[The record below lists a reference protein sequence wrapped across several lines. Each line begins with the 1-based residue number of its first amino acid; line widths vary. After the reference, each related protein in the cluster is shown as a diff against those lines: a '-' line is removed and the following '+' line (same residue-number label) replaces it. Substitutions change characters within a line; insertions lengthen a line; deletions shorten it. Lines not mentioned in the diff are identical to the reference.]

1 MRKDL
6 KDLIQQFNE
15 IHYPNDMSKR
25 IIIATLKPEAQHEN
39 ATIGSNN

>member
-1 MRKDL
+1 MKKDL
-6 KDLIQQFNE
+6 RDLIQQFNE

-25 IIIATLKPEAQHEN
+25 IIIATLKPEAKHET

>member
-6 KDLIQQFNE
+6 KDLIQRFNE

-25 IIIATLKPEAQHEN
+25 IIIATLKPEAKHEN

>member
-15 IHYPNDMSKR
+15 IQYPNDMGKR
-25 IIIATLKPEAQHEN
+25 IVIATLKPEAKHES